1 MSTSYYMQGF
11 SEEYR
16 IHHGVDLL
24 NCDTGNK
31 LLFYKSS
38 AKPNLLTAGYIMNCY
53 VNNYYMNY

>member
-1 MSTSYYMQGF
+1 MSASYYMQGF
-11 SEEYR
+11 SEEYH

-38 AKPNLLTAGYIMNCY
+38 AKTFKIIINQAAM
-53 VNNYYMNY
+53 